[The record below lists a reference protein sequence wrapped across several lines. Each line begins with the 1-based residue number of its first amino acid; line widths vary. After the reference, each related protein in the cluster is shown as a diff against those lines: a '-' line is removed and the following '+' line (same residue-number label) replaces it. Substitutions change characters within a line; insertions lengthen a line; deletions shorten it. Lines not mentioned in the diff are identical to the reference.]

1 MPEKYRKYAFCSATL
16 VLTCCAIFAC
26 GLAHA
31 QGEWWPSSI
40 TVTTDGNVVA
50 LVTSYDVYGLIK
62 LDQTGNIL
70 WRKRYGEGGESDFMA
85 VSMAPFDEG
94 GFIVLGNH
102 RYNHPVF
109 RVYDRDGNQL
119 REFSFS
125 LDTPSFLLTLFRL
138 SDGNYLVGGGDL
150 YARAS
155 DGQTGTGLLVK
166 FGATGNVLW
175 RQQYQYEKDTSI
187 LSIGEL
193 EGGEIALAM
202 NYGEMSKFGPV
213 ERVIRIAVCDS
224 SGNVLRSTD
233 VTDAFVMH
241 SGAMKTKHK
250 TIYLSYVESAESKL
264 SEKELAKADM
274 VELSE
279 EEEQKLF
286 SMMFQF
292 STRVKSFDS
301 DSLKKNWKSKS
312 RIFNSVFNPVVSLWP
327 DSKVVVFGGE
337 FGNSLAD
344 VYDGKGRIVRTVPA
358 STDIPLL
365 NTVNVGDCDA
375 SEGAAY
381 ALGSSIAIDPPD
393 FGFNPG
399 TFVYKVTADSDEPEW
414 FKYIDLG
421 FPPEPDGDTKRP
433 K

>member
-1 MPEKYRKYAFCSATL
+1 MPNLLRRNHFQLTALLLAFC
-16 VLTCCAIFAC
+16 VIFTREFS
-26 GLAHA
+26 HA
-31 QGEWWPSSI
+31 QGEWLPSSI
-40 TVTTDGNVVA
+40 AVTTDGNVIA
-50 LVTSYDVYGLIK
+50 LVTTYDVYGLIK

-70 WRKRYGEGGESDFMA
+70 WRKRHGVRDESDFMA
-85 VSMAPFDEG
+85 VSMAPFDDG

-119 REFSFS
+119 LEFSFS
-125 LDTPSFLLTLFRL
+125 LDTPSFLHTLFRL

-213 ERVIRIAVCDS
+213 EGVVRIAVCDS
-224 SGNVLRSTD
+224 SGKVLRSTD
-233 VTDAFVMH
+233 VTKAFIMY

-264 SEKELAKADM
+264 SEKELAEADM

-375 SEGAAY
+375 SDKAAY
-381 ALGSSIAIDPPD
+381 ALGSSTALEPPD

-399 TFVYKVTADSDEPEW
+399 VFVYKVTPDNEKPEW
-414 FKYIDLG
+414 FKIIDKE
-421 FPPEPDGDTKRP
+421 FPPEPE
-433 K
+433 